1 MVFDTIY
8 CVVGVILLL
17 QYLMIFGK
25 VSAMMVVPRHHFNMV
40 QQTNIKLKTNTVG
53 GIPFFLKSILED
65 SHGINDVVP
74 PKNFI
79 SFTDNGYKDFL
90 KMYHGF

>member
-1 MVFDTIY
+1 
-8 CVVGVILLL
+8 
-17 QYLMIFGK
+17 
-25 VSAMMVVPRHHFNMV
+25 MMVVPRHHFNMV

-53 GIPFFLKSILED
+53 GIHFFLNSILED

-79 SFTDNGYKDFL
+79 SSTNNGYKDFL